1 MKMVTISYLRH
12 NYCPYTIVPKDIIT
26 NIEGRKVKLTNLD
39 KILYP
44 SIGVIKAELI
54 QTYMQLAPFALP
66 HLEDRPLT
74 MIRFP
79 DGVNEKRFYSKNKPT
94 WTPEWIPD
102 VKVEHENDTI
112 RYILANELATL
123 AWTANLAALDLHPMQ
138 VKSKHMDKPDQFIF
152 DLDPSP
158 QFGFD
163 RVKELALSLKEFLE
177 GYGYH
182 AFVKTSGSKGL
193 HIYIPLVVDQT
204 IDKVF
209 EAFKKIS
216 QEYVAAHKDT
226 TTLGMTKEKRK
237 GKVLLDIYRN
247 HKSQTCAAPY
257 TTRAREGAPISTPFR
272 WESMDQV
279 ESSKQWN
286 VRTIMDYLKEEGDP
300 WANFFE
306 YASELHTVRKA
317 ISVAKDI
324 EGKDDKVEVIVDAE
338 ASEKLAK
345 YDTKRDFEKTSEP
358 SAEPVAGNDDRFV
371 IQLHDASSLHYD
383 LRLEQGGVLLSWAI
397 PKGFPSRNGVK
408 RLAIETEPHPVKY
421 LTFEGVIP
429 KSEYGGGTMW
439 IFDTGKYEIK
449 DQTPKKITFTL
460 KGKLIKGTFTL
471 VKTRDSQWLLSTK
484 QDLDFGNYKVKPM
497 LASMAKK
504 VPSKK
509 DYFYEVKWDGIRVTA
524 SIWHDEVK
532 LLSRSGRDI
541 TERFPLIVEQLKDEM
556 SHSAVID
563 GEIVALEANGAP
575 NFAKVISRMHT
586 SGKNSIE
593 RASKRIKTSLYAF
606 DCTVIDGVNI
616 CNLPIEKRREWLR
629 TLFDDREHLRFSN
642 TFEDGE
648 GLFAAAES
656 MGLEGIMAK
665 RRGARYVDGK
675 RSEHWLKIKVR
686 HDDEAILIG
695 YTKGKGDRSGSF
707 GSLHLAKINDGVYS
721 YMGKVGTGYDHEMMK
736 EIFANLSELKKVK
749 KPIKNKIDQETET
762 IWIEEAYTIKI
773 QYASMT
779 DNGTY
784 REPVFK
790 AMLPIENKVEE

>member
-1 MKMVTISYLRH
+1 MSKE
-12 NYCPYTIVPKDIIT
+12 IIT
-26 NIEGRKVKLTNLD
+26 NIEGRKLKLTNLD
-39 KILYP
+39 KVLYP
-44 SIGVIKAELI
+44 SLGVTKAELI
-54 QTYMQLAPFALP
+54 QTYIQLAPYALQ
-66 HLEDRPLT
+66 HLADRPLT

-79 DGVNEKRFYSKNKPT
+79 DGINGNRFYSKNKPT
-94 WTPEWIPD
+94 WTPDWIPD
-102 VKVEHENDTI
+102 VQVSHENDTI
-112 RYILANELATL
+112 RYILADEVATL

-138 VKSKHMDKPDQFIF
+138 VKANHMDKPDQFIF

-158 QFGFD
+158 SFGFD

-204 IDKVF
+204 TDKVF
-209 EAFKKIS
+209 DAFKKIS
-216 QEYVAAHKDT
+216 QEYVAAHKDI
-226 TTLGMTKEKRK
+226 TTLGMTKKKRK

-272 WESMDQV
+272 WELMDQV
-279 ESSKQWN
+279 ETSKQWN

-300 WANFFE
+300 WANYYEF
-306 YASELHTVRKA
+306 ASELHTVRKE
-317 ISVAKDI
+317 ISKSQALNEKPVVDEI
-324 EGKDDKVEVIVDAE
+324 VIDPEV
-338 ASEKLAK
+338 SEKLSN
-345 YDTKRDFEKTSEP
+345 YDKKRNFKKTNEP

-421 LTFEGVIP
+421 LTFQGVIP
-429 KSEYGGGTMW
+429 KGEYGGGTMW
-439 IFDTGKYEIK
+439 IFDSGKYEIVE
-449 DQTPKKITFTL
+449 QTTKKITFTL

-471 VKTRDSQWLLSTK
+471 VKTRDKQWLLSTK

-497 LASMAKK
+497 LASMSKK
-504 VPSKK
+504 VPDKN
-509 DYFYEVKWDGIRVTA
+509 DYFYEVKWDGIRVVA

-563 GEIVALEANGAP
+563 GEIVALDANGAP

-586 SGKNSIE
+586 SSKNSIE

-606 DCTVIDGVNI
+606 DCMVIDGVNI
-616 CNLPIEKRREWLR
+616 CNLPVERRREWLR
-629 TLFDDREHLRFSN
+629 TLFNDREHLRYSN

-665 RRGARYVDGK
+665 KRGARYVDGK
-675 RSEHWLKIKVR
+675 RSEHWLKVKVR
-686 HDDEAILIG
+686 HDDEATLIG

-707 GSLHLAKINDGVYS
+707 GSLHLAKIDEGNYS
-721 YMGKVGTGYDHEMMK
+721 YMGKVGTGYDQTMMK
-736 EIFANLSELKKVK
+736 EIFSKLKALKKVK
-749 KPIKNKIDQETET
+749 KPIKDKIDQESET
-762 IWIEEAYTIKI
+762 VWVEEAYTIKVK
-773 QYASMT
+773 YASMT
-779 DNGTY
+779 ENGTY
-784 REPVFK
+784 REPVYK
-790 AMLPIENKVEE
+790 AMIPLDEEELG

>member
-1 MKMVTISYLRH
+1 MA
-12 NYCPYTIVPKDIIT
+12 KDIIT
-26 NIEGRKVKLTNLD
+26 NIEGRKVKITNLD

-44 SIGVIKAELI
+44 SLGVSKAEFI
-54 QTYMQLAPFALP
+54 QIYMQLAPYALP
-66 HLEDRPLT
+66 HLIDRPLT

-79 DGVNEKRFYSKNKPT
+79 DGVNGNRFYSKNKPD
-94 WTPEWIPD
+94 WTPKWIPD
-102 VKVEHENDTI
+102 IEVAHENDTI

-138 VKSKHMDKPDQFIF
+138 VRSKHMDKPDQFIF

-158 QFGFD
+158 EFGFD
-163 RVKELALSLKEFLE
+163 RVKELALSLRDFLE

-193 HIYIPLVVDQT
+193 HIYIPLVVDQP

-216 QEYVAAHKDT
+216 QEYVAAHKDI
-226 TTLGMTKEKRK
+226 TTLGMTKKKRK

-247 HKSQTCAAPY
+247 HRSQTCAAPF
-257 TTRAREGAPISTPFR
+257 TTRAREGAPVSTPFR
-272 WESMDQV
+272 WEIMDQV
-279 ESSKQWN
+279 KSSKQWN
-286 VRTIMDYLKEEGDP
+286 VRTIMDYLNEVGNP
-300 WANFFE
+300 WENFHE
-306 YASELHTVRKA
+306 YSSELHTVRKA
-317 ISVAKDI
+317 ISVAKAAKEEI
-324 EGKDDKVEVIVDAE
+324 QNEEIVEDEE
-338 ASEKLAK
+338 ASEKLEK
-345 YDTKRDFEKTSEP
+345 YNAKRDFEKTSEP
-358 SAEPVAGNDDRFV
+358 TAEPIAGNDDRFV

-397 PKGFPSRNGVK
+397 PKGFPSRGGVK

-429 KSEYGGGTMW
+429 KGEYGGGTMW
-439 IFDTGKYEIK
+439 VFDTGKYEVK
-449 DQTPKKITFTL
+449 SQTPKKITFTL

-471 VKTRDSQWLLSTK
+471 VKTRDKQWLLSTK
-484 QDLDFGNYKVKPM
+484 EDLDFGSYKVKPM
-497 LASMAKK
+497 LASMSKK
-504 VPSKK
+504 VPQKK
-509 DYFYEVKWDGIRVTA
+509 DYFYEVKWDGIRVIA

-532 LLSRSGRDI
+532 LLSRSGRDM
-541 TERFPLIVEQLKDEM
+541 TDRFPQIVAQLKDEM

-575 NFAKVISRMHT
+575 NFGKVISRMHT
-586 SGKNSIE
+586 SGKTAIE
-593 RASKRIKTSLYAF
+593 RASKKIKTTLYAF
-606 DCTVIDGVNI
+606 DCMVIDGVNI
-616 CNLPIEKRREWLR
+616 CNLPVERRREWLR
-629 TLFDDREHLRFSN
+629 TLFDDREHLRYSN
-642 TFEDGE
+642 EFEDGE

-665 RRGARYVDGK
+665 KRGVRYVDGK
-675 RSEHWLKIKVR
+675 RSEGWLKVKVR
-686 HDDEAILIG
+686 HDDEATLIG

-707 GSLHLAKINDGVYS
+707 GSLHLAKIDDGDYS
-721 YMGKVGTGYDHEMMK
+721 YMGKVGTGYDQAKMK
-736 EIFANLSELKKVK
+736 EIFAKLIELKKVK
-749 KPIKNKIDQETET
+749 KPIKDKIDEESET
-762 IWIEEAYTIKI
+762 IWIEEVYTIKI

-790 AMLPIENKVEE
+790 AMIPIELFS